1 MFGLKSNNL
10 IIISILKMAKTDSNV
25 YDASKIT
32 ILEGLEAVRKR
43 PAMYIGDS
51 GVDGL
56 HHLIKEVVDNSI
68 DEALA
73 GVCTRI
79 DLVLNDDGSV
89 SITDNGRGIPVDIHP
104 IKKISALEVIMTS
117 LHSGGKFDNSSYKV
131 SGGLHGV
138 GIAVVNA
145 LSIRTIIEVKRDG
158 KLWRQEYSKGVP
170 KHPVKEVG
178 TSEGTGTIVTFLPDP
193 EIFDTTIFNFKNI
206 LQRYRQQAYLTAGL
220 TFTLKDNRL
229 ERPESDQLTPREYT
243 YHFEG
248 GIKSYVTSLN
258 RRQKVINQNI
268 FYVNKEEE
276 NVNVE
281 VAVQYTRDLQER
293 VLCFANNII
302 NPEGGTHL
310 SGFRIALTKSINDY
324 FASIATEKE
333 KTLKFTG
340 DDTRE
345 GLTAI
350 ISVKVPNP
358 QYEGQTKIKLN
369 NPEVTQIVRK
379 VVEDSLKMYLE
390 ESPNEA
396 RAIVSRAVIANK
408 ARKAAKAAREAVIRK
423 GAFEGGTLPGKLA
436 DCSSRNPEEC
446 ELYIVEGDSA
456 GGSAKQGRD
465 RRTQAIF
472 PLRGKPLNSEKYRID
487 RIFSNQEIK
496 DLVVAIGAGV
506 GETFDPSK
514 VRYHKVILMNDADV
528 DGEHITTL
536 MLTLFFR
543 HMKEVIKNGFLYVAQ
558 PPLFKVEVSNDE
570 FYWVLDEATRDKK
583 VVELKAEGKEIKGIQ
598 RFKGLGEMQPEQ
610 LWNTTMDPAQRVLK
624 KINIEDAEEADKV
637 FDMLMGSEV
646 PPRKKFIQTY
656 STTAELDI

>member
-1 MFGLKSNNL
+1 
-10 IIISILKMAKTDSNV
+10 MAKTDSNV